1 MAPGSGQRQGAP
13 RVASTDDRWLSIFLA
28 GCTVQTY
35 QSVVR
40 TKAVN
45 DLPCDEKQ
53 IQVSNTQTGSLEA
66 KGCGKSA
73 TYQCQMGGE
82 NNAEIQCEKEPPQST
97 AQ

>member
-1 MAPGSGQRQGAP
+1 MI
-13 RVASTDDRWLSIFLA
+13 RVVLLLLA

-40 TKAVN
+40 TKAVT

-53 IQVSNTQTGSLEA
+53 IQVANTPTGSLEA

-82 NNAEIQCEKEPPQST
+82 NNAEIQCEKEPPQAP

>member
-1 MAPGSGQRQGAP
+1 M
-13 RVASTDDRWLSIFLA
+13 TRWLLVLLA

-40 TKAVN
+40 AKAVK

-53 IQVSNTQTGSLEA
+53 IQVSSTSTGAQEA

-82 NNAEIQCEKEPPQST
+82 NNTEIQCEKEPPQT
-97 AQ
+97 Q